1 MLYIFVRYFD
11 MGLLAGQNT
20 TIENGDKKILE
31 LKFMEGLSQALLQ
44 KFAGTTYNRYHVMSN
59 VNDILRRTTIHH
71 LIDLHFTN
79 QEVLEFLNLD
89 DVDTIGTT
97 YDIQDPSVRGSFIK
111 VHTHSGY
118 AKMVLNGDYR
128 ISVDVHSRQDNIS
141 GLNRSVLVSKLPDGL
156 FRQVKRALLSVR
168 LRFSERFRQETCDY
182 VFRKFGYIQ

>member
-11 MGLLAGQNT
+11 MGLLSGQNT

-59 VNDILRRTTIHH
+59 VNDILRRTTIAH

-79 QEVLEFLNLD
+79 QETLEFLNLD

-97 YDIQDPSVRGSFIK
+97 YDIQDPSERGSFIK
-111 VHTHSGY
+111 VFTHSGY

-128 ISVDVHSRQDNIS
+128 ISVDVHSLKCDYNK
-141 GLNRSVLVSKLPDGL
+141 SVLVSKLPDGL

>member
-1 MLYIFVRYFD
+1 
-11 MGLLAGQNT
+11 MGILSGQNT

-44 KFAGTTYNRYHVMSN
+44 KFAGTTYNSYHVMSN

-97 YDIQDPSVRGSFIK
+97 YDIQDPSERGSFIK
-111 VHTHSGY
+111 VFTHSGY

-128 ISVDVHSRQDNIS
+128 ISVDVHSLKRDYNK
-141 GLNRSVLVSKLPDGL
+141 SVLVSKLPDGL

>member
-1 MLYIFVRYFD
+1 
-11 MGLLAGQNT
+11 MGLLVGQNT

-31 LKFMEGLSQALLQ
+31 LKFMEELSQAMIL
-44 KFAGTTYNRYHVMSN
+44 KFEGTTYNRYYVMSS
-59 VNDILRRTTIHH
+59 VNDILSRTTVQH
-71 LIDLHFTN
+71 LIDSLHFTN

-97 YDIQDPSVRGSFIK
+97 YDIQDPSERGSFIK
-111 VHTHSGY
+111 VCTHSGY

-128 ISVDVHSRQDNIS
+128 ISVDIYSCKY
-141 GLNRSVLVSKLPDGL
+141 NRSVLITKLPDGL
-156 FRQVKRALLSVR
+156 FNKVKRALLSVR

>member
-1 MLYIFVRYFD
+1 

-31 LKFMEGLSQALLQ
+31 LKYMEELSQAMIR
-44 KFAGTTYNRYHVMSN
+44 KFEGTTYNRYYVMSS
-59 VNDILRRTTIHH
+59 VNDILRRTTIQQ
-71 LIDLHFTN
+71 LIDSLHFTN

-97 YDIQDPSVRGSFIK
+97 YDIQDPSERGSFIK
-111 VHTHSGY
+111 VCTHSGY

-128 ISVDVHSRQDNIS
+128 ISVDVHSRKRDYNK
-141 GLNRSVLVSKLPDGL
+141 SVLVSKLSDGL
-156 FRQVKRALLSVR
+156 FRQVKRALLGVR

>member
-1 MLYIFVRYFD
+1 

-31 LKFMEGLSQALLQ
+31 LKYMEELSQAMIL
-44 KFAGTTYNRYHVMSN
+44 KFEGTTYNRYYVMSS
-59 VNDILRRTTIHH
+59 VNDILRRTTVQH
-71 LIDLHFTN
+71 LIDSLHFTN

-111 VHTHSGY
+111 VRTHSGY

-128 ISVDVHSRQDNIS
+128 ISVDVLSCKHNKFV
-141 GLNRSVLVSKLPDGL
+141 LNRSVLITKLSDDL
-156 FRQVKRALLSVR
+156 LKRVKHALLGVR
-168 LRFSERFRQETCDY
+168 LRFTERFRQETCDY
-182 VFRKFGYIQ
+182 VFKKFGYIQ

>member
-1 MLYIFVRYFD
+1 

-31 LKFMEGLSQALLQ
+31 LKYMEELSQAMIQ
-44 KFAGTTYNRYHVMSN
+44 KFEGTNYNHYYVMSSLN
-59 VNDILRRTTIHH
+59 GILCRTTIQH
-71 LIDLHFTN
+71 LIDSLHFTN

-89 DVDTIGTT
+89 DVDTINTA
-97 YDIQDPSVRGSFIK
+97 YDIYDPSEKGSFIK
-111 VHTHSGY
+111 VITHSEY

-128 ISVDVHSRQDNIS
+128 ISVDVHSRKGDKPT
-141 GLNRSVLVSKLPDGL
+141 LNRSVLITKLPDGL
-156 FRQVKRALLSVR
+156 FRRVKRALLGVR

>member
-1 MLYIFVRYFD
+1 
-11 MGLLAGQNT
+11 MGLLSGQNT

-31 LKFMEGLSQALLQ
+31 LKFMEGLSQAMLQ
-44 KFAGTTYNRYHVMSN
+44 KFAGTTYNSYHVMGN

-89 DVDTIGTT
+89 DVDTFVTT
-97 YDIQDPSVRGSFIK
+97 YDIQDPSERGSFIK
-111 VHTHSGY
+111 VCTNSGY

-141 GLNRSVLVSKLPDGL
+141 CLIRSVLITKLPDGL

-168 LRFSERFRQETCDY
+168 LRFSERFMQETCDY